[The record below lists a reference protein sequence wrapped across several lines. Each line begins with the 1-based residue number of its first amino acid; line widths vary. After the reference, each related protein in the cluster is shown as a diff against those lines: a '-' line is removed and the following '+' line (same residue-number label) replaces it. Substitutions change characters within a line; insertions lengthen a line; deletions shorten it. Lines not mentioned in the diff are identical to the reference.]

1 MNILFFGILSDV
13 TGQGQIKLDGQVTDT
28 KELQENLYE
37 KFPELKKYTFRLA
50 VNQELV
56 DETRSLNQGDI
67 IAIMPP
73 FNGG

>member
-1 MNILFFGILSDV
+1 MNILFFGVLSDV